1 MERYLLENTE
11 PYKLLVQRFKPPHR
25 KVAER
30 IQKGINPTTSV
41 VARIRPILDEEVS
54 SGQVVA
60 AFPRDG
66 EDDTVDV
73 HELLRVIRG
82 LPAIN
87 SSTYRLGKVFSTD
100 STTQEVYYDIIQP
113 LLPYAGEG
121 NVGTLFA
128 FGQTGSGKTFAI
140 SQLERLVAKALFGGT
155 LQGEKRV
162 HVSVF
167 ELAGNSAFG
176 ESCRKKLS
184 VLHD

>member
-87 SSTYRLGKVFSTD
+87 VREDFEDRVSREDRYPPRIDLV
-100 STTQEVYYDIIQP
+100 P
-113 LLPYAGEG
+113 WLLE
-121 NVGTLFA
+121 
-128 FGQTGSGKTFAI
+128 
-140 SQLERLVAKALFGGT
+140 
-155 LQGEKRV
+155 
-162 HVSVF
+162 
-167 ELAGNSAFG
+167 
-176 ESCRKKLS
+176 
-184 VLHD
+184 